1 MAKATKTVN
10 QFFYDLFLSFLLLQ
24 IEAGSK
30 FEERKNYCRV
40 LSATS
45 PLQALIF
52 YDLRRKIFTFKIE
65 CLKLYYCLFLVRSY
79 LLIEMIS
86 FWKGHKSV
94 QLLQDIV
101 SHKWNRQ
108 KQAHS
113 YIGTY

>member
-10 QFFYDLFLSFLLLQ
+10 QFFYDLFLAFLLLQ
-24 IEAGSK
+24 IEAGIK
-30 FEERKNYCRV
+30 FEKKYCRV

-52 YDLRRKIFTFKIE
+52 YDLRHKVFTFKIE
-65 CLKLYYCLFLVRSY
+65 WLKLYYCLFLVRSY
-79 LLIEMIS
+79 LLIEMII